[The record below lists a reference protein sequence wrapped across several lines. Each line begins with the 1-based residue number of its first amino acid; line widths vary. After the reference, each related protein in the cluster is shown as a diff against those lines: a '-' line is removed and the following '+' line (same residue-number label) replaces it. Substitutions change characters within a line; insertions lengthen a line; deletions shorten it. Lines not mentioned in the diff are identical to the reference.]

1 MISVLVLL
9 VVNICALIVYI
20 VKDHERQTMLENT
33 VTEHLKWSESFRSD
47 VNEMKLDIRELTVRF
62 DYVATDIAQHRETEG
77 P

>member
-33 VTEHLKWSESFRSD
+33 VTDHLEWAEGFRGD
-47 VNEMKLDIRELTVRF
+47 VTEMKLDIRELTVRF
-62 DYVATDIAQHRETEG
+62 DYVADDMTQHRETE